1 MYTFHYEHMLPKY
14 GYENIKL
21 LFTDTDS
28 LTYHIKTH
36 DLYEDMKN
44 DLHLYDTSD
53 YPKDHMLYSE

>member
-28 LTYHIKTH
+28 LTYHIKTN
-36 DLYEDMKN
+36 DLYDDFKN
-44 DLHLYDTSD
+44 N
-53 YPKDHMLYSE
+53 K